1 MKKKIYMSFFI
12 LVIAVI
18 CCVFPAA
25 AEETHFTCDSD
36 PSMLTGK
43 TYDTLYLDVEGCG
56 EKIILNNV
64 KVKNTLIYNGGLD
77 EKDHHIELRNGT
89 EIWYMDLICAPSHQC
104 HLLVDGNENAN
115 HIPLYA
121 LFAVPYGDEKG
132 KIFVEGVPENH
143 RYYNRIQTIHLWTN
157 YFSDMEGLDGY
168 AGLSLENL
176 YIEKIFSN
184 NFAHGSL
191 IPSIS
196 FEKNSLVS
204 FMFDYSP
211 SMRLFST
218 SLFEENERPVIRTY
232 AAEIDGVT
240 KELSLDHVQIKIA
253 HILGNNNKNSVFKLK
268 TGYEKLH
275 SNQMIPM
282 MNLFL
287 FGANLDFSGY
297 NTPNKNRMDLVRL
310 IVVEQPEDYDVNKE
324 KDELFFT
331 KYVRD
336 SYYKQANF
344 DTHTLKGYES
354 LDVDSFCAFE
364 EEGCGPTEYE
374 KIMDLTS
381 LNEWHKQNGAVRI
394 FSKLSEKYAVNNP
407 ESTTHWQ
414 PYIDLSYVNVGKII
428 CAKSISDEVSPLEMI
443 HFVTESYT
451 TMHKEPI
458 RYVMTDG
465 LTESLA
471 EEPVYG
477 GFEPLPGCHE
487 YLYDPKT
494 GVTYILD

>member
-1 MKKKIYMSFFI
+1 MKKLLFTHIFVLLMSVF
-12 LVIAVI
+12 L
-18 CCVFPAA
+18 CMFPAA
-25 AEETHFTCDSD
+25 AEEVHYTCDSD
-36 PSMLTGK
+36 PSMLIGK

-56 EKIILNNV
+56 EKIVLNHV
-64 KVKNTLIYNGGLD
+64 KVTDTLVYNGGQD

-89 EIWYMDLICAPSHQC
+89 EIWYMDMVCASSHQC

-132 KIFVEGVPENH
+132 KIFVEGAPEDH
-143 RYYNRIQTIHLWTN
+143 RYYNRIQTIHLWSN
-157 YFSDMEGLDGY
+157 YFTDMKDLEGY

-176 YIEKIFSN
+176 YVEKIFSR

-191 IPSIS
+191 VPSIS
-196 FEKNSLVS
+196 FEKNCLVS
-204 FMFDYSP
+204 FMFDYSQ

-218 SLFEENERPVIRTY
+218 SLFEGNERPVIRAY
-232 AAEIDGVT
+232 AAEIEGGT

-253 HILGNNNKNSVFKLK
+253 HILGNNDKNSVFKLK

-275 SNQMIPM
+275 CNQMIPM

-297 NTPNKNRMDLVRL
+297 NAPEKNRMDLVRL
-310 IVVEQPEDYDVNKE
+310 IVVEQPEDYYVNKE
-324 KDELFFT
+324 KGELFFT

-336 SYYKQANF
+336 TYYKQADL
-344 DTHTLKGYES
+344 DTHTLTGYES
-354 LDVDSFCAFE
+354 LDIDSFCAFE
-364 EEGCGPTEYE
+364 GEGCGPTEYE
-374 KIMDLTS
+374 RILDLTN
-381 LNEWHKQNGAVRI
+381 LNEWHKQNGAARI

-407 ESTTHWQ
+407 ESSIHWQ
-414 PYIDLSYVNVGKII
+414 PYINLSYVNVGKII
-428 CAKSISDEVSPLEMI
+428 CAKSIADDVLPLEMI
-443 HFVTESYT
+443 HFVTNSYT
-451 TMHKEPI
+451 TMRSEPI

-477 GFEPLPGCHE
+477 GFEPLPGCHD

-494 GVTYILD
+494 GVTYVLD